1 MREYNIY
8 YLQSFS
14 KKMSY
19 LTIIPNCYYG
29 NSNQMPQA
37 VNSYI
42 FNQNQSNTKNVLNFL
57 KTALTISLNNYQ
69 QNYQ

>member
-1 MREYNIY
+1 
-8 YLQSFS
+8 
-14 KKMSY
+14 
-19 LTIIPNCYYG
+19 
-29 NSNQMPQA
+29 MPQA